1 MVFKSEFASKICN
14 EKKGETILSSG
25 KIYSQVS
32 YLNEISPPP
41 LSLPDIIY
49 FLDMYWDL
57 I

>member
-25 KIYSQVS
+25 KIYSEVS
-32 YLNEISPPP
+32 YLDENSSPP
-41 LSLPDIIY
+41 LSFPDIIY